1 MLIYDNGNSYIVLLH
16 IVLLI
21 ILTKAINQKE
31 AELQKLYAELDRTKS
46 VETLEKLED
55 GVQPFKLAV

>member
-1 MLIYDNGNSYIVLLH
+1 VLIYDNGNSYIVLLH